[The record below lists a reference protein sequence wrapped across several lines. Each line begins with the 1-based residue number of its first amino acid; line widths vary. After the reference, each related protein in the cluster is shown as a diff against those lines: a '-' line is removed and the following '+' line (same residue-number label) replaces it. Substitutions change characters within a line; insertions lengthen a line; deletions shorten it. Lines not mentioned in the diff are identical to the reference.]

1 MKVPIQ
7 IKKLTKTATIPTKGS
22 DYAAGY
28 DFYADV
34 KEPIEVAPHCTRKV
48 GTGLAIAVD
57 ENYWVGLFARSGLAT
72 KEGLRP
78 ANCLGVID
86 PDYRGEVIAA
96 IHNDSDYARIIE
108 QGDRIG
114 QLIIMP
120 RFEWDIQ
127 EVDELDET
135 VRGTGGFGST
145 GRQ

>member
-7 IKKLTKTATIPTKGS
+7 IKKLTRTATIPTKGS

-34 KEPIEVAPHCTRKV
+34 KEPVEVAPHCTRKV

-86 PDYRGEVIAA
+86 SDYRGEVIAA

-145 GRQ
+145 GGR

>member
-1 MKVPIQ
+1 M
-7 IKKLTKTATIPTKGS
+7 
-22 DYAAGY
+22 
-28 DFYADV
+28 
-34 KEPIEVAPHCTRKV
+34 
-48 GTGLAIAVD
+48 
-57 ENYWVGLFARSGLAT
+57 
-72 KEGLRP
+72 
-78 ANCLGVID
+78 VID

-145 GRQ
+145 GGR

>member
-78 ANCLGVID
+78 ANCLG
-86 PDYRGEVIAA
+86 E
-96 IHNDSDYARIIE
+96 
-108 QGDRIG
+108 
-114 QLIIMP
+114 
-120 RFEWDIQ
+120 
-127 EVDELDET
+127 
-135 VRGTGGFGST
+135 
-145 GRQ
+145 